1 MIFLYYYLIFSLLL
15 GCVLTY
21 KVVDQYGWDDLHE
34 DFNNRL
40 EKDNIESISF
50 KMFQNTFIFVVPIAV
65 AIIWPLIVWEI
76 VKKW

>member
-1 MIFLYYYLIFSLLL
+1 MIFLYYYLIFSLIL

-21 KVVDQYGWDDLHE
+21 KVVDYYGWDDLHE

-40 EKDNIESISF
+40 EKDNIEPISL
-50 KMFQNTFIFVVPIAV
+50 KMFQNTFIFVVPITICV
-65 AIIWPLIVWEI
+65 IWPVIVWEI